1 MGTRWLLYDAGCSV
15 CAALARE
22 VEALSGGRL
31 RVRSLREPEVQA
43 LLDQA
48 HPGWQWEPM
57 LVEIEGEQ
65 VRVFAGLAMRMR
77 LLQILGPARA
87 LRVAQAVARMGG
99 PVLGVDWGRRRLL
112 RQSLALA
119 GLALLRRIPGG
130 THAPRTAGSAP
141 PRLGPGEGELWEG
154 FVLLPEGAPLPSFVT
169 CAPAPILC
177 QSADP
182 EKDLWGETLE
192 APDEGPL
199 RAAPGLPV
207 PMLEGW
213 PLRQTTVI
221 RFQQDGRLFAALLE
235 FGEEETI
242 VRLWASPVYPQPFP
256 VWPVYL
262 PDRPGMPIPPEKVFF
277 TPRPGVLRPT
287 LMGVEVLWIQEGIL
301 YTLSIQRGDREVA
314 AGLIQALRMRLP

>member
-1 MGTRWLLYDAGCSV
+1 
-15 CAALARE
+15 
-22 VEALSGGRL
+22 
-31 RVRSLREPEVQA
+31 
-43 LLDQA
+43 
-48 HPGWQWEPM
+48 
-57 LVEIEGEQ
+57 
-65 VRVFAGLAMRMR
+65 
-77 LLQILGPARA
+77 
-87 LRVAQAVARMGG
+87 
-99 PVLGVDWGRRRLL
+99 
-112 RQSLALA
+112 
-119 GLALLRRIPGG
+119 
-130 THAPRTAGSAP
+130 
-141 PRLGPGEGELWEG
+141 
-154 FVLLPEGAPLPSFVT
+154 
-169 CAPAPILC
+169 
-177 QSADP
+177 
-182 EKDLWGETLE
+182 
-192 APDEGPL
+192 
-199 RAAPGLPV
+199 
-207 PMLEGW
+207 MLEGW

>member
-1 MGTRWLLYDAGCSV
+1 
-15 CAALARE
+15 
-22 VEALSGGRL
+22 
-31 RVRSLREPEVQA
+31 
-43 LLDQA
+43 
-48 HPGWQWEPM
+48 M
-57 LVEIEGEQ
+57 LVEIEGER
-65 VRVFAGLAMRMR
+65 VRVFTGLAMRWR
-77 LLQILGPARA
+77 LVQVLGPVRA

>member
-1 MGTRWLLYDAGCSV
+1 
-15 CAALARE
+15 
-22 VEALSGGRL
+22 
-31 RVRSLREPEVQA
+31 
-43 LLDQA
+43 
-48 HPGWQWEPM
+48 M
-57 LVEIEGEQ
+57 LVEIEGER
-65 VRVFAGLAMRMR
+65 VRVFAGLAMRWR
-77 LLQILGPARA
+77 LVQVLGPVRA

-221 RFQQDGRLFAALLE
+221 RFQQDGRLFAALLIWRGGDYSAPMGLPGLSAA
-235 FGEEETI
+235 FSGVARLFTGPPRDADPTGES
-242 VRLWASPVYPQPFP
+242 VLHAAAGGAPSYPNGGGSVVDSGRDSLYLKHPTWGSGSRRRP
-256 VWPVYL
+256 NPSATHAVALKPMWKEDSDVYL
-262 PDRPGMPIPPEKVFF
+262 CLCVCAYWGSDHRTSELLP
-277 TPRPGVLRPT
+277 L
-287 LMGVEVLWIQEGIL
+287 Q
-301 YTLSIQRGDREVA
+301 SIQ
-314 AGLIQALRMRLP
+314 L